1 MLKISL
7 AAARKNANLTQEQ
20 VASKLK
26 VSVST
31 IKNWEKGT
39 TTPVVPKANE
49 LCELYGVPYDCIEF
63 GKKFTV

>member
-7 AAARKNANLTQEQ
+7 AAARKNANFTQEQ
-20 VASKLK
+20 AAKELNVA
-26 VSVST
+26 VST
-31 IKNWEKGT
+31 IKNWEKGI
-39 TTPVVPKANE
+39 TTPKVPQADA